1 MLQARRR
8 LDKHPVA
15 DNSTIVPWYV
25 AYGPLFESLM
35 GKRYNLRAHAV
46 TVSEGVA
53 NAFIAP
59 DGSHIYPVALV
70 KGSSATL
77 ELRGV
82 PANVTGFEASFP
94 GAAAGTWAKVKSA
107 SKQGSGWRVQVAFA
121 DSRASHAALVRSVV

>member
-1 MLQARRR
+1 M
-8 LDKHPVA
+8 
-15 DNSTIVPWYV
+15 PWYTN
-25 AYGPLFESLM
+25 YGPLFESLM

-70 KGSSATL
+70 EGSSATL

-82 PANVTGFEASFP
+82 PANVTAVELYQPACRLTCTRWP
-94 GAAAGTWAKVKSA
+94 C
-107 SKQGSGWRVQVAFA
+107 VAP
-121 DSRASHAALVRSVV
+121 LRSILTEICLCHPCSCQ

>member
-1 MLQARRR
+1 
-8 LDKHPVA
+8 
-15 DNSTIVPWYV
+15 
-25 AYGPLFESLM
+25 M

-70 KGSSATL
+70 EGSSATL

-82 PANVTGFEASFP
+82 PTNVTGFEASFP
-94 GAAAGTWAKVKSA
+94 GAAAGSWAKVGCCNCPTRAARRERNQAHSA
-107 SKQGSGWRVQVAFA
+107 RDSARDQVWRREDCF
-121 DSRASHAALVRSVV
+121 